1 MSGCRICVD
10 KFCAYKV
17 PIFSSF
23 SCEEL
28 EEVYE
33 LIQHREIKK
42 GEVLFQDG
50 DIVTSLVIVNEGR
63 LKSYN
68 YTKEGKEQIITIL
81 KDGDSYGEMHLLKEK
96 KFEGY
101 LKAIT
106 DCDICTL
113 NKEEFQRVLLQNS
126 KMCLKVLEVVGERLA
141 QVERLAMMLSDKD
154 IEGKL
159 AYILLDFAKKYGIG
173 EGGDVIIELPI
184 TKEEMA
190 SYAGITRETLSRK
203 LKTLSEENYIQMIGR
218 KKIKVINMEGLKQ
231 LL

>member
-42 GEVLFQDG
+42 GEILFQDG

-96 KFEGY
+96 KHVGY

-113 NKEEFQRVLLQNS
+113 GKEEFQRVLLQNS

-159 AYILLDFAKKYGIG
+159 AYILLDFAKKYRIG
-173 EGGDVIIELPI
+173 GNEDIIIELPI

-218 KKIKVINMEGLKQ
+218 KKIKILNMEGLKQ
-231 LL
+231 FI

>member
-63 LKSYN
+63 FKSYN
-68 YTKEGKEQIITIL
+68 YTKEGKEQIIAIL
-81 KDGDSYGEMHLLKEK
+81 KEGDSYGEMHLLKEK

-113 NKEEFQRVLLQNS
+113 SKEEFQRVLLQNS

-154 IEGKL
+154 VEGKL
-159 AYILLDFAKKYGIG
+159 AYIILDFAKKYGIEEEG
-173 EGGDVIIELPI
+173 EIIIELPI

-203 LKTLSEENYIQMIGR
+203 LKTLTEENYILMIGR
-218 KKIKVINMEGLKQ
+218 KKMKVLDMEGLKHF
-231 LL
+231 L

>member
-10 KFCAYKV
+10 KFCAYKI

-28 EEVYE
+28 EEVYK

-42 GEVLFQDG
+42 GEILFKDG
-50 DIVTSLVIVNEGR
+50 EIVTSLVIVNEGW

-81 KDGDSYGEMHLLKEK
+81 RDGDSYGEMHLLKEK
-96 KFEGY
+96 RFEGY

-113 NKEEFQRVLLQNS
+113 SKEEFRKVLLKSS
-126 KMCLKVLEVVGERLA
+126 KMCLKLLEVVGERLI

-159 AYILLDFAKKYGIG
+159 AYVLIDFVKKYGIED
-173 EGGDVIIELPI
+173 EGRVIIKLPI

-203 LKTLSEENYIQMIGR
+203 LRTLSENNYIRMIGH
-218 KKIKVINMEGLKQ
+218 KKIEILDLEGLKQ
-231 LL
+231 LM

>member
-33 LIQHREIKK
+33 LIQHRKIKK

-113 NKEEFQRVLLQNS
+113 SKEEFQRVLLQNS

-141 QVERLAMMLSDKD
+141 QVERLAVMLSDKD

-173 EGGDVIIELPI
+173 EDGDVIIELPI

-218 KKIKVINMEGLKQ
+218 KKIKILNMEGLKQ